1 MAKNFT
7 PSTSLTP
14 PEVIVPEI
22 LAAGTFSFAAWNW
35 DEDGE
40 CTSFNPDQA
49 LNTGSGNAGI
59 HYSVDCG
66 SQCVNYPSVVSGA
79 AQFNLGDLPADCI
92 ACIVHQSEFSS
103 DGLFGWGRTIY
114 SAFERMGGT

>member
-1 MAKNFT
+1 LAKNFT
-7 PSTSLTP
+7 PSTSITP

-22 LAAGTFSFAAWNW
+22 LATGTFSFAAWNW

-40 CTSFNPDQA
+40 CTSFNLDQA
-49 LNTGSGNAGI
+49 LTTGSGNAGI
-59 HYSVDCG
+59 HYSVGCG
-66 SQCVNYPSVVSGA
+66 SQCFAYPSIVSGA
-79 AQFNLGDLPADCI
+79 TQFNLGDLPADCF

-103 DGLFGWGRTIY
+103 GGLFGWGRTIY